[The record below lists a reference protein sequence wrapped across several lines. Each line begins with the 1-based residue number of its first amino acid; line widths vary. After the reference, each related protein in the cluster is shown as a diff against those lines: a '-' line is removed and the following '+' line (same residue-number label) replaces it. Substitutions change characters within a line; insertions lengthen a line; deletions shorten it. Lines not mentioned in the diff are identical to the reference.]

1 MVNPDKVGLLEKAIM
16 QADLLTGKRLVSAI
30 AVENG
35 YESLVFDV
43 LEPILATLGKRLQRQ
58 EASLAQSYV
67 ASLVVEEALRL
78 HQSFRSPRNLPG
90 SPEPVRKGP
99 VVLAN
104 IEGDCHP
111 LGRKIVSAF
120 LNIGNWNVC
129 DLGIDVEA
137 SRIVDKA
144 VEIGARV
151 IGVSAMI
158 FTTAESIRKVRQEIN
173 ARGLEGR
180 VMLAVGG
187 AVFRLRP
194 ELAGQVGGDGT
205 APSAFSA
212 AALFDELWQR
222 AKGG

>member
-1 MVNPDKVGLLEKAIM
+1 MVDPEKISLLEKSIM

-35 YESLVFDV
+35 YGALIFDA
-43 LEPILATLGKRLQRQ
+43 LEPILAALGEKLKRQ

-67 ASLVVEEALRL
+67 ASLVVDEALRL
-78 HQSFRSPRNLPG
+78 HQSFHSSQDLPG
-90 SPEPVRKGP
+90 SPPIVRKGP
-99 VVLAN
+99 VVLTN

-120 LNIGNWNVC
+120 LKINNWDVC

-137 SRIVDKA
+137 PLIVDKA
-144 VEIGARV
+144 LEIGARV

-158 FTTAESIRKVRQEIN
+158 FTTAENIRKVRQEIN

-194 ELAGQVGGDGT
+194 ELAAQIGGDGT

-222 AKGG
+222 AKGW

>member
-1 MVNPDKVGLLEKAIM
+1 MVNPDTIGLLEKAIM

-30 AVENG
+30 AVESG
-35 YESLVFDV
+35 DDALVFDV
-43 LEPILATLGKRLQRQ
+43 LEPILADLGERLKRQ

-67 ASLVVEEALRL
+67 ASLVVDEALRL
-78 HQSFRSPRNLPG
+78 HQAFRTPLATPG
-90 SPEPVRKGP
+90 ARETARKGP

-120 LNIGNWNVC
+120 LNISNWNVC
-129 DLGIDVEA
+129 DLGVDVEA

-144 VEIGARV
+144 VEIWARV

-158 FTTAESIRKVRQEIN
+158 FTTAENIRTVRQEID
-173 ARGLEGR
+173 ARGLSGR
-180 VMLAVGG
+180 IMLAVGG

-194 ELAGQVGGDGT
+194 ELADQVGGDGT